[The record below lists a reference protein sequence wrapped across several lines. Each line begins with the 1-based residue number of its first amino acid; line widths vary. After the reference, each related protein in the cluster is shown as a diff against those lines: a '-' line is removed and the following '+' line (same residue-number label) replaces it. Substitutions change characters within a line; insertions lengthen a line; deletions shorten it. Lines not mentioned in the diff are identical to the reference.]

1 MASVFTT
8 RLLMQ
13 KCVFRFTHLP
23 KPRILSASCS
33 LYTFSAN
40 SPLLSQNACH
50 SKLLKEINHVGCIAV
65 RYNSQDSSKQP
76 FKENDEKE
84 TEKKLSIFQKFKD
97 MYKKYWYV
105 LVPVHLV
112 TSACWFG
119 GFYYLA
125 KR

>member
-8 RLLMQ
+8 KLLMQ
-13 KCVFRFTHLP
+13 RCVFRFSQLP

-40 SPLLSQNACH
+40 SPVLSQNTCH
-50 SKLLKEINHVGCIAV
+50 TNILKRINHVRCIAV
-65 RYNSQDSSKQP
+65 RNNSQDSSKQP
-76 FKENDEKE
+76 FKENDDTE
-84 TEKKLSIFQKFKD
+84 TKKLTIFQKFKD